1 MLFRLEEQV
10 FLSYEGRQTLARV
23 KGLDEGAQE
32 ESPLR
37 EYMADGVWQFWR
49 GGRPMA
55 VAGAALGHSL
65 GLSPRFVTPLEI
77 WYPSRKEA
85 VSLSNPSA
93 SMRKVQVQ
101 TAGLISVNSELDAK
115 LMLVPIQ
122 RMRELLECPTEVSS
136 IEIWTRDESLEADL
150 ARLLGPQFRVLDRYR
165 QEESIYRMMRYEKLA
180 IYLILVFVV
189 VIIAFNVYSSLKM
202 LVIEKEGDVGTLRSL
217 GAPDGML
224 RRIFLLEGWLV
235 SLVGLVLGLFIGVLL
250 VWLQQRYGLVPMP
263 GNFVVSAY
271 PVVLK
276 ASDLLWTAG
285 AVAFIGWL
293 MAFFPSRRV

>member
-1 MLFRLEEQV
+1 
-10 FLSYEGRQTLARV
+10 
-23 KGLDEGAQE
+23 
-32 ESPLR
+32 
-37 EYMADGVWQFWR
+37 
-49 GGRPMA
+49 
-55 VAGAALGHSL
+55 
-65 GLSPRFVTPLEI
+65 
-77 WYPSRKEA
+77 
-85 VSLSNPSA
+85 
-93 SMRKVQVQ
+93 
-101 TAGLISVNSELDAK
+101 
-115 LMLVPIQ
+115 
-122 RMRELLECPTEVSS
+122 
-136 IEIWTRDESLEADL
+136 
-150 ARLLGPQFRVLDRYR
+150 
-165 QEESIYRMMRYEKLA
+165 MMRYEKLA

-285 AVAFIGWL
+285 AVAYCPR
-293 MAFFPSRRV
+293 A